1 MKLQTVLQ
9 NAAGILGKRVAIA
22 AAEDHEVIEMIR
34 KALELGL
41 AEFIL
46 FGDEMKIYALLE
58 GKIGTSHSIRI
69 VHAQSPKTA
78 AEMAVKA
85 VRSKEADVLMKGG
98 LPTAVLLKEV
108 LNKEYGL
115 RTGSV
120 LSHVAVFDIPSM
132 DRLLFLTD
140 VAMNM
145 QPDLQQKLQIT
156 SNAVMVANRLG
167 VANPKV
173 APIAAVEVVN
183 PSMQATLDAAVLTQ
197 MNRRGQIEGCLI
209 DGPMALDVAVSNE
222 AAIHKGIESEVAG
235 QADILLMPN
244 IEAGN
249 VFYKSLTYFAQA
261 KVGGLIAGA
270 KAPIILTSR
279 SDTAESKLYSLALAI
294 CTTNE

>member
-1 MKLQTVLQ
+1 MNLQTVLQ
-9 NAAGILGKRVAIA
+9 KAAGIRGKRVAVA
-22 AAEDHEVIEMIR
+22 ASEDQEVMEMIK
-34 KALELGL
+34 KALELEL

-46 FGDEMKIYALLE
+46 YGDETNIYALLDGE
-58 GKIGTSHSIRI
+58 LRTSHLIRI
-69 VHAQSPKTA
+69 VHAQSPEKA

-85 VRSKEADVLMKGG
+85 VSSQEADVLMKGG

-108 LNKEYGL
+108 LNKEHGL

-156 SNAVMVANRLG
+156 LNAVKVASSLG
-167 VANPKV
+167 VHAPKV

-183 PSMQATLDAAVLTQ
+183 PSMQATLDAAALTQ
-197 MNRRGQIEGCLI
+197 MNRRGQIKGCLI
-209 DGPMALDVAVSNE
+209 DGPMALDIAVSKE
-222 AAIHKGIESEVAG
+222 AAVHKGIESEVAG

-244 IEAGN
+244 IESGN
-249 VFYKSLTYFAQA
+249 IFYKSLTYFAQA
-261 KVGGLIAGA
+261 KVGGILAGA
-270 KAPIILTSR
+270 KAPIVLTSR
-279 SDTAESKLYSLALAI
+279 SDSAESKLYSLALAI
-294 CTTNE
+294 CSTQS